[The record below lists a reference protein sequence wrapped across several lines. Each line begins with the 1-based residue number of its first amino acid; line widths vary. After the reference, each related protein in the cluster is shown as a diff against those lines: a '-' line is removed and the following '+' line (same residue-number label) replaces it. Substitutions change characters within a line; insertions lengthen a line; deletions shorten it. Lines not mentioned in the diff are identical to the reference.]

1 MDDKAILELF
11 AQRDETALRELEQKY
26 GGLCRRVASNILTS
40 TQDVEECLNDMYAAL
55 WSSIPPACPQSL
67 AAYACGVTRN
77 LAHKRYE
84 YNTAARRCTQFDISL
99 DELAECLPDGEEDSS
114 HLGELLNSFLGTL
127 SPQARRVFVRRYWLS
142 DSIAD
147 VARDC
152 GMSRAA
158 VRSMLHRV
166 RRQLKKYLEGEG
178 ISV

>member
-11 AQRDETALRELEQKY
+11 AQRDETALREFEQKY
-26 GGLCRRVASNILTS
+26 GGLCRRVASNILAS

-55 WSSIPPACPQSL
+55 WSSIPPAAPQSL
-67 AAYACGVTRN
+67 SAYACGVTRN

-84 YNTAARRCTQFDISL
+84 YNTASRRCTQFDISL

-114 HLGELLNSFLGTL
+114 HLGELLNSFLETL

-152 GMSRAA
+152 RMSQPA